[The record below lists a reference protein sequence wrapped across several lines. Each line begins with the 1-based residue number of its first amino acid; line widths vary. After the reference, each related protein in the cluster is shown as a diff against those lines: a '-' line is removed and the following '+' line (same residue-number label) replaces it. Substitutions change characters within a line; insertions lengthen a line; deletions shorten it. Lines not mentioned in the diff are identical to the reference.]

1 MQDNKNFF
9 LAIALSM
16 IVLVGWNVFFG
27 LPTAEKAR
35 KEAQMQTQV
44 ANGQPAGQPAGQAG
58 APAGSTATA
67 IPDLGLPGAPAAR
80 RRWPRAPASPSTAPA
95 SAVRSRSRAVT
106 STTSR

>member
-16 IVLVGWNVFFG
+16 IVLIGWNVFFG

-44 ANGQPAGQPAGQAG
+44 AGDRTAVRPAGLRPQARPRPRPPTSRSPAPPPR
-58 APAGSTATA
+58 PAT
-67 IPDLGLPGAPAAR
+67 
-80 RRWPRAPASPSTAPA
+80 PRSPASPRIAIDTPQPRAA
-95 SAVRSRSRAVT
+95 RSR
-106 STTSR
+106 